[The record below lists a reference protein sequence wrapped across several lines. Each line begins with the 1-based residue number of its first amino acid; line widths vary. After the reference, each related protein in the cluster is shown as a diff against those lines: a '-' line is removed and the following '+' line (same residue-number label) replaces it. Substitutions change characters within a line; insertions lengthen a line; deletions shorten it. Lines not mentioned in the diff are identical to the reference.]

1 MFDLLF
7 ASFSDPDQERGAG
20 RLPAHRRRRA
30 ITATAVFK
38 NAPHPNS
45 AWLFYRWLIGEE
57 GQKVFAAAGR
67 TPAHP
72 KVEPVDKTRPHKIY
86 AIDDKDYKE
95 FARYEKIWKEIFK
108 LR

>member
-1 MFDLLF
+1 L
-7 ASFSDPDQERGAG
+7 G
-20 RLPAHRRRRA
+20 RKKDFFRRRRGFGGGTLFVDSNGERRDA
-30 ITATAVFK
+30 GRGVSK

-45 AWLFYRWLIGEE
+45 AWLFYRWLIGQE
-57 GQKVFAAAGR
+57 GQKVLAAAGR

-72 KVEPVDKTRPHKIY
+72 KVEPVDKTRPQKIY

-95 FARYEKIWKEIFK
+95 FAKYEKVWKEIFK